1 MMVSDMVI
9 QILARIGLAPHHE
22 TAVGHT
28 KILKENRVAVDLAFR
43 VSGFLEPAQNRAAA
57 PPVPRSG
64 RGSARNTD

>member
-28 KILKENRVAVDLAFR
+28 KILKENCVAARAHCSHVAHFDLP
-43 VSGFLEPAQNRAAA
+43 EPKVQIG
-57 PPVPRSG
+57 V
-64 RGSARNTD
+64 